1 MQKPLTIARRDYM
14 QGIVNLTNNS
24 NLPAFVIVNVLE
36 DIISQVRPLM
46 DSELARDEA
55 QYRAALQ
62 KESKENQP
70 EQTEQG

>member
-1 MQKPLTIARRDYM
+1 MAQKPLTIARRDYM
-14 QGIVNLTNNS
+14 RSIVDLTNGS
-24 NLPAFVIVNVLE
+24 CLPAFVIVNVLE

-62 KESKENQP
+62 NKENQP

>member
-1 MQKPLTIARRDYM
+1 MQKPLTVARRDYM
-14 QGIVNLTNNS
+14 QSIVDLTNNS
-24 NLPAFVIVNVLE
+24 GLPAFVIVNVLE
-36 DIISQVRPLM
+36 DALSQVRPLM
-46 DSELARDEA
+46 DSELVRDEA